1 MINKNLLNKLDELGF
16 GSDIDKLES
25 YVASLQDAAG
35 MGEPIV
41 SDAIYDMYYK
51 LLKEL
56 KPSSVILTRN
66 WEDVDEDYN
75 ENDDILKAYGMKSIT
90 TIKEMAELNY
100 FKNLLK
106 DNKELNGITLFAGV
120 KLNGHA
126 IRAVYKNGY
135 LVSGTTRGRYKK
147 GRDITKHL
155 KKRLPNYV
163 EKWKDISLLEV
174 RGEALVSFKNF
185 EKVKHILKT
194 PLSSVTS
201 FIKESATDSEMEL
214 LDIVC
219 YKVIFGTD
227 VGNNGFK
234 TLQEEYEELEYAGF
248 KVPIYQTFEDVDL
261 DNFDDQIEDIVNY
274 FEEIR
279 KSGVMEYDSD
289 GVVVSINN
297 NKLFYELGNNGNT
310 WLGNFALKMGDVW
323 GVRVYTS
330 KVVEIEW
337 KYGNSYITPKAIVE
351 PVKTS
356 NGSSVSVVP
365 LYNVGVMERFH
376 IVPGSTVYF
385 LYGGETGVSLCD
397 RAGNKVTD
405 KV

>member
-126 IRAVYKNGY
+126 IRAVYKNGC

-174 RGEALVSFKNF
+174 RG
-185 EKVKHILKT
+185 
-194 PLSSVTS
+194 
-201 FIKESATDSEMEL
+201 
-214 LDIVC
+214 
-219 YKVIFGTD
+219 
-227 VGNNGFK
+227 
-234 TLQEEYEELEYAGF
+234 
-248 KVPIYQTFEDVDL
+248 
-261 DNFDDQIEDIVNY
+261 
-274 FEEIR
+274 
-279 KSGVMEYDSD
+279 
-289 GVVVSINN
+289 
-297 NKLFYELGNNGNT
+297 
-310 WLGNFALKMGDVW
+310 
-323 GVRVYTS
+323 
-330 KVVEIEW
+330 
-337 KYGNSYITPKAIVE
+337 
-351 PVKTS
+351 
-356 NGSSVSVVP
+356 
-365 LYNVGVMERFH
+365 
-376 IVPGSTVYF
+376 
-385 LYGGETGVSLCD
+385 
-397 RAGNKVTD
+397 
-405 KV
+405 

>member
-41 SDAIYDMYYK
+41 SDAVYDMYYK
-51 LLKEL
+51 LLKEV
-56 KPSSVILTRN
+56 KPSSLILTRN
-66 WEDVDEDYN
+66 WEETDEEFT
-75 ENDDILKAYGMKSIT
+75 ENDDVLKAYGMKSIT
-90 TIKEMAELNY
+90 TIKDISELNY
-100 FKNLLK
+100 FKTILENENL
-106 DNKELNGITLFAGV
+106 DGIEMLAGV

-126 IRAVYKNGY
+126 IRAVYKNGQ

-155 KKRLPNYV
+155 KKKLPNYV
-163 EKWKDISLLEV
+163 EKWKDVELLEV
-174 RGEALVSFKNF
+174 RGEAVVSFKNF

-201 FIKESATDSEMEL
+201 FIKDSATDSEIEL

-219 YKVIFGTD
+219 YKIIFGTD
-227 VGNNGFK
+227 VGNNGFN
-234 TLQEEYEELEYAGF
+234 TLQEEYEELEELGF
-248 KVPIYQTFEDVDL
+248 KVPIYTVFNDIDFDNFEDQI
-261 DNFDDQIEDIVNY
+261 DDIIKY
-274 FEEIR
+274 FEELR
-279 KSGVMEYDSD
+279 KRGVMEYDSD
-289 GVVVSINN
+289 GVVVSINDN
-297 NKLFYELGNNGNT
+297 SLFYGLGNSGNT

-330 KVVEIEW
+330 KVLDIEW
-337 KYGNSYITPKAIVE
+337 KYGKSYITPKAIVE
-351 PVKTS
+351 PIKTS

-376 IVPGSTVYF
+376 IVPGSTVFF

-397 RAGNKVTD
+397 AAGNKVTD